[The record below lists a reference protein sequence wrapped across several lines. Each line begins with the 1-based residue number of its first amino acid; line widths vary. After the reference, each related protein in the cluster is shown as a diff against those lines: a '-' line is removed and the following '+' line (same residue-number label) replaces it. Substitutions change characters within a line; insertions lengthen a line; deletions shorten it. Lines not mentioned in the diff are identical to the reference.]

1 MPIYGDLILDDY
13 IEAGRRMYND
23 ADVLF
28 DIKSYPTA
36 THLYGLAAECAI
48 KEALKRV
55 PGGEREIPRKH
66 IPLLLDDAKRWLSG
80 RSRTHLFNVIKN
92 PDYMSGWDIGN
103 RYWPNDQFDERSS
116 KKIRRD
122 ALKALSALGGGV

>member
-1 MPIYGDLILDDY
+1 MADDDY
-13 IEAGRRMYND
+13 YEAGLRMYKD
-23 ADVLF
+23 ANTLF
-28 DIKSYPTA
+28 DGERYPTA

-66 IPLLLDDAKRWLSG
+66 IPMLLDDAKRWLNG

-103 RYWPNDQFDERSS
+103 RYWANSQFDEQSS
-116 KKIRRD
+116 KKIKND